1 MSAKIEFHPST
12 GKHNLVVNGKSVIGS
27 TNLAFVKRIEAIVNA
42 AGVNTSTS
50 LEDMG
55 EKRIEANVKFN
66 INTRFSFVEKLVTM
80 VCKGIQVSGIIT
92 GEGGLGK
99 SYTIMKTLKEN
110 NMVDISDVS
119 KFPVGTVL
127 SSNTFIRVKG
137 YSTAKGL
144 YRTLYENNNRVIV
157 LDDCDSVLV
166 DKVALN
172 LLKGALDSY
181 DERIIS
187 WNADIK
193 DEDLPRSFN
202 FTGRVIFISNMAK
215 GQFDQALRTRSMMV
229 DLEMTADQKVERM
242 DYIINSSD
250 YLPEVDMDVKRMALE
265 FIANN
270 KNSIA
275 DLSLRTL
282 STVIKLVVAGDNWE
296 EMAEY
301 LTC

>member
-1 MSAKIEFHPST
+1 
-12 GKHNLVVNGKSVIGS
+12 
-27 TNLAFVKRIEAIVNA
+27 
-42 AGVNTSTS
+42 
-50 LEDMG
+50 
-55 EKRIEANVKFN
+55 
-66 INTRFSFVEKLVTM
+66 
-80 VCKGIQVSGIIT
+80 
-92 GEGGLGK
+92 
-99 SYTIMKTLKEN
+99 
-110 NMVDISDVS
+110 MVDISDVS